1 MVHRGANTP
10 MDPFRTTRR
19 SDLLG
24 LRSDELS
31 LSSRST
37 IKRESWV
44 SPGFLLHQRRGRRLS
59 WPTLTNRDRP
69 LNVESRQRPALSP
82 IDGGCTP
89 AMEVERLSSARPA
102 RLGQYL
108 SFTKFSRD

>member
-10 MDPFRTTRR
+10 MDHFQTTWR

-24 LRSDELS
+24 LRSDELP
-31 LSSRST
+31 LASRST
-37 IKRESWV
+37 IKRESRV

-69 LNVESRQRPALSP
+69 LNVESSAQRSQRSTAGAP
-82 IDGGCTP
+82 
-89 AMEVERLSSARPA
+89 RPW
-102 RLGQYL
+102 G
-108 SFTKFSRD
+108 SNG